1 MLRFIFIRFSLAL
14 FALFPFIIGLSAYI
28 LIRYI
33 FAFNYYYYW
42 EYFFYRKRTHKHK
55 GNVIDSIRN
64 MKGIIVIFALSLLI
78 PFPLF
83 CMFGLQSPPPHLWIF
98 CTPHLFSSWDLLPV
112 IQYAGHRKL
121 HCPNKRKRKK
131 TPSNPD
137 HFLPH
142 IRLCCVSIKKMDYIL
157 IHTIH
162 IYAWIGSDLAWAY

>member
-83 CMFGLQSPPPHLWIF
+83 CMFGLQSPPPPHLWIF
-98 CTPHLFSSWDLLPV
+98 CTPIYF
-112 IQYAGHRKL
+112 L
-121 HCPNKRKRKK
+121 HEICFLWFNMQAIANYIVQIRGNAKK
-131 TPSNPD
+131 
-137 HFLPH
+137 PH
-142 IRLCCVSIKKMDYIL
+142 PIR
-157 IHTIH
+157 TTFFH
-162 IYAWIGSDLAWAY
+162 IYVYVAYQ